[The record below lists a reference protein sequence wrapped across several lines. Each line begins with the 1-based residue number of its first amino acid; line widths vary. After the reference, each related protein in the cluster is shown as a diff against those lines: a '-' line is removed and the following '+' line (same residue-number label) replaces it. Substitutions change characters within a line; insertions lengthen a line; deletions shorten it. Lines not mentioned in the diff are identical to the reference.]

1 MKRNTTQIR
10 DRAAAATLAARES
23 IDGRDGEPLFSASA
37 NGRREGPSAM
47 EFAGALTSVHNHVYA
62 NDGLSAAEAFTE
74 IVKIL
79 LLKILDEARGARV
92 LPVEPRVAEALAR
105 GERSAEALAYLES
118 ITGLFDEAKRRYKGL
133 FRRDEVLHLKPT
145 TLTEVIRSLDSF
157 RLSALSY
164 DVKGTAFQR
173 IVGAAYR
180 GERGQFFTPEP
191 VTRLLV
197 EMTAPVSGERVCDPA
212 CGTGGFLLEALRY
225 VRARAPSATLD
236 VFGGEINPGVGR
248 VALLQLILAGVEAPQ
263 IKCGD
268 TLADAALFGAAEGT
282 FDVVVTN
289 PPFGSQGKI
298 TTPSLLERYDLGH
311 RLEERRGAAQP
322 TATLLPGQVPD
333 ILFIE
338 RCLHLLRPGGRL
350 GIVLPNGDLEN
361 SSLRL
366 ARLLLRDRAALLASV
381 ALPPETFIPFGTG
394 VRASVLLLR
403 KKPTSEPRV
412 FMAAVTKIGYSGGKH
427 PREIVLRDAEGE
439 PLLDA
444 EGFPRVDE
452 DVTAVIGAYHE
463 HAAGQMEECATRFT
477 VAPKALGDRF
487 DPNFYSPEVSELGR
501 SLVARGAVPLAN
513 VVEVRGKRAR
523 VLADPKA
530 TIRYVE
536 LSDVNPDSATITT
549 SKECRVQDA
558 PSRAAYEVREGDVL
572 IGASGNATGTSTQ
585 PVAIVTAAYAGAI
598 CSNGFRVLR
607 ARGIDPL
614 VLVALLRSEYV
625 LRQIFRCRTGAAI
638 PAICDADLM
647 AVLVVLPSQDVQTR
661 IVESMQKALL
671 LHEQQ
676 TSLLRDAL
684 RLANSAASA

>member
-1 MKRNTTQIR
+1 MNQNLEL
-10 DRAAAATLAARES
+10 AAAATLPAREL
-23 IDGRDGEPLFSASA
+23 IDVGVGESLFSVPA
-37 NGRREGPSAM
+37 NGKRGGPSAM
-47 EFAGALTSVHNHVYA
+47 EFAGALTAVHNHVYA

-74 IVKIL
+74 ILKIL
-79 LLKILDEARGARV
+79 LLKILDEALCARA
-92 LPVEPRVAEALAR
+92 LRVEPKVADALAR
-105 GERSAEALAYLES
+105 GERTAEVVAYLDS
-118 ITGLFDEAKRRYKGL
+118 ITSLFEEAKRRYSSF
-133 FRRDEVLHLKPT
+133 FRRDEVLHLKPS
-145 TLTEVIRSLDSF
+145 TLTEVIRSLEGYQ
-157 RLSALSY
+157 LSALSY

-197 EMTAPVSGERVCDPA
+197 EMTAPVAGERVCDPA

-225 VRARAPSATLD
+225 VRARAPSGTLD
-236 VFGGEINPGVGR
+236 AFGGEINPGVGR
-248 VALLQLILAGVEAPQ
+248 VALLQLMLAGIEAPQ
-263 IKCGD
+263 IRCGD
-268 TLADAALFGAAEGT
+268 TLADKALFGEAEGT

-298 TTPSLLERYDLGH
+298 TAPSLLEGYDLGH
-311 RLEERRGAAQP
+311 RLEEWRGAARP

-366 ARLLLRDRAALLASV
+366 ARLLMRDRAALLASV

-427 PREIVLRDAEGE
+427 PREIVLRDGKGDV
-439 PLLDA
+439 LLDA
-444 EGFPRVDE
+444 EGFARVDE
-452 DVTAVIGAYHE
+452 DVSSVIGAYHE

-477 VAPKALGDRF
+477 VAPDAVGDRF
-487 DPNFYSPEVSELGR
+487 DQNFYSPAVSELGR
-501 SLVARGAVPLAN
+501 SLAKRGAVPLADL
-513 VVEVRGKRAR
+513 VEVRGKRAR

-536 LSDVNPDSATITT
+536 LSDVNSDSATITT

-558 PSRAAYEVREGDVL
+558 PSRAAYEVYEDDVL
-572 IGASGNATGTSTQ
+572 IGVSGNATGTSTQ

-607 ARGIDPL
+607 ARGIDPR
-614 VLVALLRSEYV
+614 VLVAILRSEYV

-638 PAICDADLM
+638 PAISDADLL
-647 AVLVVLPSQDVQTR
+647 AVLVVLPTHDVQSK
-661 IVESMQKALL
+661 IADSMRKALR
-671 LHEQQ
+671 LHEEQ

-684 RLANSAASA
+684 RLAESAGSA